1 MIKALL
7 TLHYEKWQI
16 YCSIIHE
23 VVLHIKNSAPV
34 RESFSTLVSKY
45 FALSYNLLTS
55 KRKWFPTKM
64 EKIQLWQDNE
74 IKRWLT
80 TAKRLIRKYQLNS
93 SPVIKLKNGEN
104 RKPKQQLYTGIN
116 KYKRPE
122 YRIIKIPSPTILNKR
137 KVMKMNT

>member
-1 MIKALL
+1 
-7 TLHYEKWQI
+7 
-16 YCSIIHE
+16 
-23 VVLHIKNSAPV
+23 
-34 RESFSTLVSKY
+34 
-45 FALSYNLLTS
+45 
-55 KRKWFPTKM
+55 M

-116 KYKRPE
+116 KYKRPKH
-122 YRIIKIPSPTILNKR
+122 RIIKIPSPTY
-137 KVMKMNT
+137 